1 MNLHFHSDQR
11 ENWLMVKFSQVCTCN
26 NWAGNMLIF
35 HVDVNMKRLG
45 IRFKNDTFKWF
56 RVDSVFWETMTL
68 NTVHFQISNV
78 FIHLELCYTLH
89 ERYFSKIHNRGTLI
103 IYISVVL
110 FSVLNVLFSQCS
122 ALGALLVSCSVFKV
136 KEETIKLKPFIK
148 TFKYMDNI

>member
-1 MNLHFHSDQR
+1 
-11 ENWLMVKFSQVCTCN
+11 
-26 NWAGNMLIF
+26 
-35 HVDVNMKRLG
+35 
-45 IRFKNDTFKWF
+45 
-56 RVDSVFWETMTL
+56 MTL
-68 NTVHFQISNV
+68 YTVHFQISNV

-122 ALGALLVSCSVFKV
+122 AFWDLGALLVSCSVFKV
-136 KEETIKLKPFIK
+136 KEETIKLKPSIK